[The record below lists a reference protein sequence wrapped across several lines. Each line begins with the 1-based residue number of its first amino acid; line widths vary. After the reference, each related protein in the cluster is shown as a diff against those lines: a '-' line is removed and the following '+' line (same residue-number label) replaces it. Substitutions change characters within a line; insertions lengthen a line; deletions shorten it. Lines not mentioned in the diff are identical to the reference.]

1 MRFPAGSVPACV
13 FFSMAA
19 LYFTLALPA
28 FGRSSAEEPPQMEP
42 LNREWVLCVTAFDVS
57 SFPPE
62 RRLIGELVG
71 RNLVR
76 SLNSVDRRVRVSR
89 EFAYYEDYART
100 QSRAEAAR
108 ALAAKRDERDALFYR
123 GNPRWKY
130 RKDLRA
136 LEGEIAEL
144 EKAYRA
150 AEALMP
156 NITGEPLF
164 RLSEDSSSAV
174 FPPPPEAG
182 EEFRFCTA
190 RQADAFLD
198 GRISEYHGR
207 IFVSIRLYTLY
218 TRSFQYEDS
227 VIFSPEDVHTGVDTL
242 ADRLRRVISGT
253 PPAAVLVKTRP
264 ANALVLAGNTLV
276 RGSPEA
282 AEESEKTRI
291 VERLPGPVEL
301 QVSAENHQYF
311 STELDLFAGELAEV
325 YIDLKPIALA
335 IFNVSHPQGL
345 RASVY
350 RGSRFAGFTPLTLR
364 VPLGGKEYI
373 TLESPGG
380 ESASMVYRGFD
391 GTVEFLP
398 QPPREKQVE
407 RFRRK
412 FYGAYGRFWV
422 ALPIAYLLS
431 GVASAYTAA
440 SSYNSGVYDKAI
452 NYYYVSMAAAAV
464 SGYMLAESFY
474 RLYRY
479 VNNAGEDVP
488 RMAK

>member
-1 MRFPAGSVPACV
+1 
-13 FFSMAA
+13 
-19 LYFTLALPA
+19 
-28 FGRSSAEEPPQMEP
+28 
-42 LNREWVLCVTAFDVS
+42 
-57 SFPPE
+57 
-62 RRLIGELVG
+62 
-71 RNLVR
+71 
-76 SLNSVDRRVRVSR
+76 VDHRVRVSR

-108 ALAAKRDERDALFYR
+108 ALALKRDERDQLFYR

-130 RKDLRA
+130 RKDLRV

-144 EKAYRA
+144 EKAYQA

-156 NITGEPLF
+156 NISAEPLF
-164 RLSEDSSSAV
+164 RLSEDGSSAD

-182 EEFRFCTA
+182 EEFRFCME
-190 RQADAFLD
+190 RQADAFLA

-207 IFVSIRLYTLY
+207 ILVSLRLYTLY

-227 VIFSPEDVHTGVDTL
+227 VIFSPEDVHTGTDTL
-242 ADRLRRVISGT
+242 ADRLRMAISGT

-264 ANALVLAGNTLV
+264 ENALVLAGNTLV
-276 RGSPEA
+276 GGKPEA
-282 AEESEKTRI
+282 AEAGRPVTRETRI

-301 QVSAENHQYF
+301 QVSAEDHRYF

-325 YIDLKPIALA
+325 YIDLTPVALA
-335 IFNVSHPQGL
+335 LFNVSHPEGL
-345 RASVY
+345 RVSVY
-350 RGSRFAGFTPLTLR
+350 RGSRFVGFTPLSLR
-364 VPLGGKEYI
+364 VPLGGKEFI
-373 TLESPGG
+373 TVESPGG

-391 GTVEFLP
+391 GTVELLP
-398 QPPREKQVE
+398 RPPREKQVE

-440 SSYNSGVYDKAI
+440 SAYNSGVYDKAV
-452 NYYYVSMAAAAV
+452 NYYYVSMAAAVV

-479 VNNAGEDVP
+479 VNNAGENVP
-488 RMAK
+488 RMAE